1 MTPDAERDFLR
12 SVIEEAVAAGAR
24 RARACAEAGLSA
36 RTLERWRLSGVGDL
50 RPTADRPAPANRLS
64 DAERAQIEQV
74 ANSPEFASVPPGQIV
89 PALADIGI
97 YLGSESTFY
106 RVLKAGD
113 QQHHRGRA
121 EKPQKRWPTTHCAA
135 APNELWCWDI
145 TWLPTTVRGMFF
157 YWYMIKDV
165 FSRKIVGS
173 EVYAQ
178 ESTDLASKLL
188 KRTCLAE
195 AIAGRELILHS
206 DNGGPMKGSTML
218 ATMQNLGVMPS
229 FSRPRVS
236 NDNAYA
242 ESLFRT
248 AKYCPMWPEK
258 PFDTL
263 DEARAWVQR
272 FVNWYNNQ
280 HRHSALK
287 FVTPNERHEGL
298 ASKILGNREAVYAA
312 ARERRPE
319 RWSGKTRNWA
329 LEDKVWL
336 NRERDAEP
344 AREREAA

>member
-1 MTPDAERDFLR
+1 MTSVAERAFLR

-36 RTLERWRLSGVGDL
+36 RTLDRWRLSEAGDR
-50 RPTADRPAPANRLS
+50 RPQAERPVPGNRLS

-74 ANSPEFASVPPGQIV
+74 ANSPAFASVPPGQIV
-89 PALADIGI
+89 PALADTGI
-97 YLGSESTFY
+97 YLASESTFY
-106 RVLKAGD
+106 RVLKERD

-121 EKPQKRWPTTHCAA
+121 GKPKKREPTTHCAE
-135 APNELWCWDI
+135 APNQLWCWDI
-145 TWLPTTVRGMFF
+145 TWLPTTVRGMYF

-178 ESTDLASKLL
+178 ESTELASTLL
-188 KRTCLAE
+188 KRSCLAE
-195 AIAGRELILHS
+195 AIAGRTLILHS
-206 DNGGPMKGSTML
+206 DNGGPMKGGTML

-242 ESLFRT
+242 ETLFRT
-248 AKYCPMWPEK
+248 AKYCPLWPEK

-263 DEARAWVQR
+263 DEARAWVR
-272 FVNWYNNQ
+272 KFVSWYNGE

-287 FVTPNERHEGL
+287 FITPNERHAGM
-298 ASKILGNREAVYAA
+298 AGKILENRSVVYAA
-312 ARERRPE
+312 ARERHPE
-319 RWSGKTRNWA
+319 RWSGKTRNWS

-336 NRERDAEP
+336 NRERDP
-344 AREREAA
+344 AIEREAA

>member
-1 MTPDAERDFLR
+1 MTSDAERDVLR
-12 SVIEEAVAAGAR
+12 SAVEEAVTAGAR
-24 RARACAEAGLSA
+24 RALACTEAGLSV
-36 RTLERWRLSGVGDL
+36 RTLERWRLSDLGDL
-50 RPTADRPAPANRLS
+50 RPTAERPAPANRLS
-64 DAERAQIEQV
+64 DAERARIEQV

-89 PALADIGI
+89 PALADTGI

-106 RVLKAGD
+106 RVLKVRD
-113 QQHHRGRA
+113 QQHHRGWSD
-121 EKPQKRWPTTHCAA
+121 KPQRREPTTHCAT
-135 APNELWCWDI
+135 APNQLWCWDI
-145 TWLPTTVRGMFF
+145 TWLPTTVRGMYF

-188 KRTCLAE
+188 KRSCLAE

-272 FVNWYNNQ
+272 FVHWYNNQ

-287 FVTPNERHEGL
+287 FVTPNERHTARAG
-298 ASKILGNREAVYAA
+298 KILENRVAVYEA
-312 ARERRPE
+312 ARERHPE
-319 RWSGKTRNWA
+319 RWSGRTRNWS
-329 LEDKVWL
+329 LDDKVWL
-336 NRERDAEP
+336 NREREAEP
-344 AREREAA
+344 AGNREAA